1 MRFASGKMKCDIKG
15 SATVN
20 VRETR
25 FTAEGG
31 VIMCPSFYIDCFGK
45 GCGMHNN
52 VERMHFAFQHNYV
65 SIRVILHG
73 CNDHNEGDSSLYGRA
88 TGCGFVGSGSI
99 PESRL
104 IKVMQ
109 QKQHSTSL
117 RIVPHH
123 FAPLL

>member
-1 MRFASGKMKCDIKG
+1 MRFASGKMKCDING

-31 VIMCPSFYIDCFGK
+31 VIMSPSFHIDSFGK

-65 SIRVILHG
+65 SIRVI
-73 CNDHNEGDSSLYGRA
+73 R
-88 TGCGFVGSGSI
+88 SI
-99 PESRL
+99 RP
-104 IKVMQ
+104 
-109 QKQHSTSL
+109 
-117 RIVPHH
+117 
-123 FAPLL
+123 